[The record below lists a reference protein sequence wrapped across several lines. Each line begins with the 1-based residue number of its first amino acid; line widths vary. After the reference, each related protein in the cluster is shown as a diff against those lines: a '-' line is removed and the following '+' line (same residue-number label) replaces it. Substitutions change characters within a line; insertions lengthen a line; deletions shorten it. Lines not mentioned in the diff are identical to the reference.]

1 MARTHLL
8 PLLPGEVSGG
18 VRDERARERAR
29 EGARERARERARE
42 GARYRG
48 LALPEVGVQRLAEQ
62 SSISPANACFR
73 SVNFSVPQIMHVDI
87 FSFGFVRM
95 QYLGKYILQLKTVT
109 HLIS

>member
-18 VRDERARERAR
+18 VRDERARE
-29 EGARERARERARE
+29 GARERARER
-42 GARYRG
+42 ARYRG

-62 SSISPANACFR
+62 SSISPANARFR

-87 FSFGFVRM
+87 FS
-95 QYLGKYILQLKTVT
+95 LGL
-109 HLIS
+109 

>member
-18 VRDERARERAR
+18 VRDERAREGARKRAMEGAM
-29 EGARERARERARE
+29 EGARA

-62 SSISPANACFR
+62 SSISPANARFS

-95 QYLGKYILQLKTVT
+95 GYPGKYTLQLKTVT